1 MASFLSQCLC
11 HTDTQSAAHSAK
23 RSFSKATCSLQ
34 IVRKRCL
41 ELRDLVGGDYA
52 KVGSYLST
60 WTGVTALAEFVLN
73 PTIGRLSDTYGRK
86 PFMMLSPYAAI
97 VLKAW
102 VLSVCPGLPRP
113 AAL

>member
-1 MASFLSQCLC
+1 MPPPGASLSLRTVCEDAAWLLSHLHRRRNSRVTSSC
-11 HTDTQSAAHSAK
+11 HY
-23 RSFSKATCSLQ
+23 
-34 IVRKRCL
+34 
-41 ELRDLVGGDYA
+41 RDLVGGDYA

-102 VLSVCPGLPRP
+102 VLSVC
-113 AAL
+113 